1 MKNLSSNRVVVISC
15 AAVVAGMVGLSYAA
29 VPLYD
34 MFCRATG
41 YAGTPQRAAGA
52 STHMSER
59 SITIRFDANTDPAL
73 NWSFQPDVRS
83 VNVKI
88 GENRLAFFKAANRE
102 TESVTGHA
110 TFNVVPESAGRY
122 FNKID
127 CFCFTEQRLAGGAT
141 VEMPVSFFVDPA
153 ILEDRELRDLDEI
166 TLSYT
171 FFRSAVRDAASALD
185 PRGGRTDKRL

>member
-1 MKNLSSNRVVVISC
+1 MKNLSANKIVVISC
-15 AAVVAGMVGLSYAA
+15 AAIVAGMVGLSYAA

-34 MFCRATG
+34 MFCRVTG
-41 YAGTPQRAAGA
+41 YAGTPRRAETA

-83 VNVKI
+83 VKVKI
-88 GENRLAFFKAANRE
+88 GENLLAFFKAENRDSE
-102 TESVTGHA
+102 PVTGHA
-110 TFNVVPESAGRY
+110 TFNIVPERAARY
-122 FNKID
+122 FNKVA
-127 CFCFTEQRLAGGAT
+127 CFCFTEQLLAGGAT

-153 ILEDRELRDLDEI
+153 ILEDREMRDLDEI

-171 FFRSAVRDAASALD
+171 FFRSAVRDTASALE
-185 PRGGRTDKRL
+185 PRSGRTGKRL